1 MSKKKQ
7 DKGGDLTRRQFVKD
21 TTVAVAGLAAGL
33 SMTAGQKAATG
44 SPMG

>member
-21 TTVAVAGLAAGL
+21 TTVAVAGWVL
-33 SMTAGQKAATG
+33 
-44 SPMG
+44 

>member
-21 TTVAVAGLAAGL
+21 TTVAVAGL
-33 SMTAGQKAATG
+33 SML
-44 SPMG
+44 